1 MTGMLTFDE
10 AFRQFPVR
18 IQGQYEAA
26 LAQVKAWGQAVPK
39 NVVEWLKQFMPGVAK
54 LGKQIDAMI
63 AKLPRA
69 PGNDTEAQAIGKA
82 WAMKNLWNG
91 IWAPLHDA
99 TTITDGPGF
108 GNPLLVPL
116 VGFAVAGVGL
126 VGVSA
131 AGIAWAIAA
140 REYAVALQKQA
151 DVGIKE
157 ADVEMAE
164 LKAREDAAK
173 GGYQLQQT
181 TLRPKPPP
189 APPPGEGLG
198 WWPVVA
204 VAAVGAAFVAFGGRS

>member
-1 MTGMLTFDE
+1 MSELTFSE

-39 NVVEWLKQFMPGVAK
+39 NVVEWLQQFMPGVAK

-69 PGNDTEAQAIGKA
+69 PRNDAEAQAIGKA

-99 TTITDGPGF
+99 TTVTDGPGF

-131 AGIAWAIAA
+131 AGIAWAVAA
-140 REYAVALQKQA
+140 RDYAVALQK
-151 DVGIKE
+151 E
-157 ADVEMAE
+157 ADTEASEVQ
-164 LKAREDAAK
+164 ARLDAAK
-173 GGYQLQQT
+173 AGVQLQPN
-181 TLRPKPPP
+181 TLRPKPP

-204 VAAVGAAFVAFGGRS
+204 VAAVGAAFIAFGGRS

>member
-1 MTGMLTFDE
+1 MSELTFSE

-39 NVVEWLKQFMPGVAK
+39 NVVEWLQQFMPGVAK

-69 PGNDTEAQAIGKA
+69 PRNDAEAQAIGKA
-82 WAMKNLWNG
+82 WAMKKLWNG

-99 TTITDGPGF
+99 TTVTDGPGF

-131 AGIAWAIAA
+131 AGIAWAVAA
-140 REYAVALQKQA
+140 RDYAVALQK
-151 DVGIKE
+151 E
-157 ADVEMAE
+157 ADTEASEVQ
-164 LKAREDAAK
+164 ARLDAAK
-173 GGYQLQQT
+173 AGVQLQPN
-181 TLRPKPPP
+181 TLRPKPP

-204 VAAVGAAFVAFGGRS
+204 AAAVGAAFVAFGGRS

>member
-1 MTGMLTFDE
+1 MSTALSFQQ
-10 AFRQFPVR
+10 AYAQFPLR
-18 IQGQYEAA
+18 IKGQYEAA
-26 LAQVKAWGQAVPK
+26 LAQVRAWGQAVPAS
-39 NVVEWLKQFMPGVAK
+39 VVDWLKQFLPGVSK

-69 PGNDTEAQAIGKA
+69 PKNEVEAQAIGKA
-82 WAMKNLWNG
+82 WQLKNLWNG
-91 IWAPLHDA
+91 IWAPLQEA
-99 TTITDGPGF
+99 TTITSGPGF

-140 REYAVALQKQA
+140 REYAVALQM
-151 DVGIKE
+151 E
-157 ADVEMAE
+157 ADTEAAE
-164 LKAREDAAK
+164 VQARLDAAK
-173 GGYQLQQT
+173 AGVQLQPN
-181 TLRPKPPP
+181 TLRPKPP

-204 VAAVGAAFVAFGGRS
+204 VAAAGAAFIAFGGRS